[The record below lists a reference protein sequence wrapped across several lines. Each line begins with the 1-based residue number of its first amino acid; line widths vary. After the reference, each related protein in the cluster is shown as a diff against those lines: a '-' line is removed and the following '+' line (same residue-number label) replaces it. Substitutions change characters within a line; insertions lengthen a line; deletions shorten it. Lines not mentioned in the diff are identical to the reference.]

1 MSSKDKRGFN
11 ITITELDSND
21 PEVFIALLGL
31 TTKQLPESVSEITF
45 VEKKNLVVS
54 GTARQNTKV
63 YTEH

>member
-31 TTKQLPESVSEITF
+31 TTKQLPESVSEITL

>member
-31 TTKQLPESVSEITF
+31 TTKQLPESVSEITLA
-45 VEKKNLVVS
+45 EKKNLVVS

>member
-31 TTKQLPESVSEITF
+31 TTK
-45 VEKKNLVVS
+45 
-54 GTARQNTKV
+54 
-63 YTEH
+63 